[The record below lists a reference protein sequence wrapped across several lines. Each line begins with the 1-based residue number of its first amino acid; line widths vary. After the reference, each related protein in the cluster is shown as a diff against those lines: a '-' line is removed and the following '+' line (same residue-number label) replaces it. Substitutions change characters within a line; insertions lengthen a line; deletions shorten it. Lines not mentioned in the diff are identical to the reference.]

1 MRYVFFDIECAD
13 GGKGSICSFGYVIT
27 DTDFNVLEKRDIIIN
42 PDARFYLSSKTKKP
56 ELVLAY
62 SKSEF
67 RKAPKFPK
75 YYHEIRALLEAKDQI
90 VIGHSVRDD
99 AGFLCKSCQRYSFPS
114 INFSFTDSQR
124 IYADYIGCKEQVSLD
139 HACESFGIVKSGTI
153 HKSDED
159 AFATMQLVREV
170 CKTTE
175 ISLPEY
181 KEKCKCSGAVKDFQ
195 ISCDYIRPKHHTE
208 LDAEGYRILPPGKE
222 NCIWHGTKN
231 EAMFLAF
238 LKEMSS
244 VLPAKNILGGK
255 KISFSL
261 NYERSHYREML
272 ILVKKITSLGGK
284 YTMKASACD
293 IFVSVNAKNR
303 HGKEKICYRLIA
315 VNEAKAKG
323 GEIEIISFDELLS
336 RLSLSYEELK
346 NLAEPVSVF

>member
-27 DTDFNVLEKRDIIIN
+27 DTDFNVLQKRDIIIN
-42 PDARFYLSSKTKKP
+42 PDARFYLAGKSKKA

-62 SKSEF
+62 SKAEF

-90 VIGHSVRDD
+90 VVGHSVRDD
-99 AGFLCKSCQRYSFPS
+99 AGFLCKSCQRYSLPCV
-114 INFSFTDSQR
+114 NFAFTDSQR
-124 IYADYIGCKEQVSLD
+124 IYANYADCKEQVSLD
-139 HACESFGIVKSGTI
+139 RACEAFGIGKSHTI

-159 AFATMQLVREV
+159 AFATMQLVREI
-170 CKTTE
+170 CQATG
-175 ISLPEY
+175 IALSDY
-181 KEKCKCSGAVKDFQ
+181 HEKCKCSGEVKDFA
-195 ISCDYIRPKHHTE
+195 ITCDYIRPKHHAE

-238 LKEMSS
+238 LKERSTIIP
-244 VLPAKNILGGK
+244 VANILGGK
-255 KISFSL
+255 KICISL

-272 ILVKKITSLGGK
+272 ILVQKITSLGGK

-303 HGKEKICYRLIA
+303 RGKEKVCYRLIA
-315 VNEAKAKG
+315 VNEVKAKG
-323 GEIEIISFDELLS
+323 AEIEILSLDEFLPMIGLS
-336 RLSLSYEELK
+336 REELK
-346 NLAEPVSVF
+346 RLAEPNI